1 MKREHSL
8 CAGLLLAAC
17 GCAGNPQMVRTDDM
31 SAAEH
36 RRAAARERATAREI
50 DRNAMAAA
58 DPIAWQQPTTAPSGF
73 KFPTSPIDAEMA
85 GVTQEDPA
93 SVRQADALREEARQ
107 HKRAAKTLERSER
120 AACGSTP
127 ASARAACPVLGPL
140 ANLRD
145 IPGGVRA
152 TFADATRV
160 DGVVAEMRCHFA
172 YEQTRGFEAATSCA
186 MYMPGVDIKRAA
198 DDPASVDITSADAR
212 VADELRELS
221 REQAVFASRGGDAPQ
236 AAQ

>member
-1 MKREHSL
+1 VK
-8 CAGLLLAAC
+8 
-17 GCAGNPQMVRTDDM
+17 TDDM

-36 RRAAARERATAREI
+36 RRTAARERATARDI
-50 DRNAMAAA
+50 DRNALAAA

-93 SVRQADALREEARQ
+93 SVRQADLLREEARQ

-120 AACGSTP
+120 AACGSTS

-140 ANLRD
+140 VNLRD

-160 DGVVAEMRCHFA
+160 DGVVVEMRCHFA

-186 MYMPGVDIKRAA
+186 MYMPGVDIRRAA

-221 REQAVFASRGGDAPQ
+221 REQAVFASHGGGLPQ
-236 AAQ
+236 ASQ